1 MWSRQNHNQNR
12 TLLYFN
18 LGVIAIAVGIFSI
31 TLTWEHCNIAEKKSE
46 GARNTIWAD
55 NPNYFIW
62 RYNWKWVRLKQKTC
76 LIDLLTAQNLAPSE
90 FFEVMIMCYQLLAII
105 VYNANNNLAYAWE
118 YKK

>member
-90 FFEVMIMCYQLLAII
+90 FFEVMIMGYQLLAII